1 MAFRYWP
8 RSLIARILLVELGA
22 ILIVATLLPAI
33 MIWLLNQ
40 QMNHYEVKALREQAR
55 EIAGSIEPVR
65 GDIVVHLQPDIT
77 QTYATRYDGRAYV
90 IVDSAGKAR
99 DRSSFAHLVP
109 WERAPRSDAA
119 QSFRVG
125 ATIGVSQPTRKG
137 GIALWVIV
145 TQDETGRGAI
155 VDDVAHA
162 FVTRYGPVLALILL
176 LLPLIN
182 SLLIRRLVGAVR
194 SVSAQAETI
203 GPRNLAVRL
212 EEAMLPQEVAPLAR
226 AINALLVRLQQ
237 SFQQQSEFVANVA
250 HELRT
255 PLTTLKFQIEG
266 VEEQDARAQLSIT
279 TDRLG
284 HVISQLQALAGLE
297 SMAQSFTTFDLVEL
311 ARDVIAELAPR
322 ILSNGDTIE
331 LEDPGVPVAVR
342 ANRTLI
348 ALALTNLV
356 SNATQHTPPGTN
368 IRVVATSQ
376 PMIDVV
382 DDGPGVASSDPQ
394 HAKLRYWRADNRRSD
409 SAGLGLSIVSRI
421 MDVHDGE
428 LVVSS
433 DEGVGARFRLIFP
446 SVQRANDRGFE
457 R

>member
-33 MIWLLNQ
+33 MIWLLDQ
-40 QMNHYEVKALREQAR
+40 QMNHYEVKVLREQAR
-55 EIAGSIEPVR
+55 EIAGSIDPVGGR
-65 GDIVVHLQPDIT
+65 LMVRLRPDIT
-77 QTYATRYDGRAYV
+77 QTYATRYDGRAYI
-90 IVDSAGKAR
+90 IVDGTGLEREGSP
-99 DRSSFAHLVP
+99 FAHLVP
-109 WERAPRSDAA
+109 WERAPRANA
-119 QSFRVG
+119 VRSFRIG
-125 ATIGVSQPTRKG
+125 ATVGVSLPVRRG
-137 GIALWVIV
+137 GTAFWVIV

-176 LLPLIN
+176 LLPLFN
-182 SLLIRRLVGAVR
+182 SFLIRRLVGAVR

-203 GPRNLAVRL
+203 GPQNLAMRL
-212 EEAMLPQEVAPLAR
+212 EEAPLPQEIAPLAH
-226 AINALLVRLQQ
+226 AINGLLVRLQQ

-255 PLTTLKFQIEG
+255 PLTTLKFQIEA
-266 VEEQDARAQLSIT
+266 VEDEAAVAQLSDT

-297 SMAQSFTTFDLVEL
+297 VMSRSFASFDLVEL
-311 ARDVIAELAPR
+311 ARDVISELAPR

-331 LEDPGVPVAVR
+331 LEAPEIPVTVR

-368 IRVVATSQ
+368 IRVAVTAQ
-376 PMIDVV
+376 AMIDVA
-382 DDGPGVASSDPQ
+382 DDGPGIASSDPQ
-394 HAKLRYWRADNRRSD
+394 NARQRYWRADNRRSD

-421 MDVHDGE
+421 MDVHEGE
-428 LVVSS
+428 LIVSS
-433 DEGVGARFRLIFP
+433 DENGGARFRL
-446 SVQRANDRGFE
+446 VLGRA
-457 R
+457 